1 MQYFDAETKSWKPF
15 LSMARL
21 VHATECICAKVVGNY
36 LYAVVTEKGSYTHIM
51 YRYHT
56 VRNVWERLPHFQ
68 NNYSRVDCMN
78 SVNENIF
85 VFSDYGLLQRYSLA
99 QNDWLYGSKLPFLNK
114 TDNDQGKLV
123 TVTAVS
129 MRSKIY
135 VLHGFYKEEKTK
147 DRGSRKDPKPAIV
160 HCFDPL
166 KNVWKKKASTIHP
179 HFNSSL
185 FVDNNK
191 LYVVGGRVTVPNE
204 GSSRGRSAPVEVYN
218 EQTDSWYVVEQNRIP
233 PNTLGAVELLGGKV
247 YFIINKFPVDSGI
260 RIPPNE
266 VYKISLREWE
276 NSLEKIDRTAALC
289 YLSVKKEML
298 STVQAEA

>member
-1 MQYFDAETKSWKPF
+1 
-15 LSMARL
+15 MARL

-36 LYAVVTEKGSYTHIM
+36 LYAVVTEKGSYSHIM

-99 QNDWLYGSKLPFLNK
+99 QNDWQYGSKLPFLNK

-147 DRGSRKDPKPAIV
+147 DRGMQS
-160 HCFDPL
+160 
-166 KNVWKKKASTIHP
+166 
-179 HFNSSL
+179 
-185 FVDNNK
+185 
-191 LYVVGGRVTVPNE
+191 
-204 GSSRGRSAPVEVYN
+204 
-218 EQTDSWYVVEQNRIP
+218 
-233 PNTLGAVELLGGKV
+233 
-247 YFIINKFPVDSGI
+247 
-260 RIPPNE
+260 
-266 VYKISLREWE
+266 
-276 NSLEKIDRTAALC
+276 
-289 YLSVKKEML
+289 
-298 STVQAEA
+298 